1 MSSEGTSPQTER
13 VRVRRIGGYVDD
25 RDFVGDVDRDCVGH
39 DDVIVEEPLSIRLD
53 DTLVNTTMRT
63 PGNDIELAV
72 GFCFTD
78 GLLAGAPVTGAH
90 EVISEDGANF
100 TQIIAVDTGGLAPT
114 PRPRLGTAVSSCG
127 LCGRDQLDDLSL
139 RLAPVPPFRDHE
151 PSMLAAIPAAVRPH
165 QRLFDS
171 TGAVHAAAAFDRDGE
186 IGLVREDVG
195 RHNAV
200 DKLVGR
206 LVLDDSL
213 PCADFG
219 LFVSGRV
226 SIEIVQ
232 KAWAAG
238 FGTVLAVSA
247 PTSLAIHGARR
258 AAMTLAGFVR
268 NGRVN
273 LYATA

>member
-114 PRPRLGTAVSSCG
+114 PRPAWEPLSPAAGCAAGTTRRPQPAP
-127 LCGRDQLDDLSL
+127 
-139 RLAPVPPFRDHE
+139 APVPPFRDHE